1 MFRLVFFIF
10 LGGSVLLFSQ
20 TASKVK
26 VTFNVKTKGISKDS
40 VVYIV
45 GSSKELGNWQ
55 PDSVALKKSKDGTWT
70 KTILF
75 EKGKSV
81 EFKFTLG
88 SWEKEA
94 LNPDGT
100 TPQNHVLLVSGDT
113 VLNYTVESFK
123 SGKKIIE
130 GAITGDVSYYRKMK
144 GDGINSRDIIV
155 WLPPKYHTDIS
166 KRYPVLYMH
175 DGQNIIDPATS
186 SFGVDWGADETAD
199 SLIKSGEMQGII
211 IVGVYNTKDR
221 TAEYSYSDLGQAYM
235 NFIINK
241 LKPFID
247 STYRTLPDRKNT
259 ATMGSSMGGL
269 ISLMLVWEHPEVFSK
284 AACLSPAFKIQE
296 LNYVPFIEKYNGPDK
311 DIKIYIDNGGIAL
324 EAELRPGIDYAI
336 KALKEKGFK
345 EGKNLQIFFDENAEH
360 NERAW
365 AKRLWRPMLFLF
377 GNELQ

>member
-1 MFRLVFFIF
+1 MFRLLFLIF

-20 TASKVK
+20 TESKVK
-26 VTFNVKTKGISKDS
+26 ITFNVKTKGISKDS

-55 PDSVALKKSKDGTWT
+55 PDSVALKKSKDETWT
-70 KTILF
+70 RTILF

-100 TPQNHVLLVSGDT
+100 IPQNHVLLVSGDT
-113 VLNYTVESFK
+113 VLNYTVGSFK
-123 SGKKIIE
+123 SGVKIIE
-130 GAITGDVSYYRKMK
+130 GAITGEVSYYRKMK

-199 SLIKSGEMQGII
+199 SLIKSGKMQGII
-211 IVGVYNTKDR
+211 IVGIYNTKDR
-221 TAEYSYSDLGQAYM
+221 TAEYSYSDLGHAYM
-235 NFIINK
+235 NFIINR

-247 STYRTLPDRKNT
+247 STYRTLPDRENT

-284 AACLSPAFKIQE
+284 AGCLSPAFKIQE
-296 LNYVPFIEKYNGPDK
+296 LNYVPFIEKYNGPGK
-311 DIKIYIDNGGIAL
+311 DIKIYVDNGGIAL
-324 EAELRPGIDYAI
+324 EAELRPGIDDAI
-336 KALKEKGFK
+336 KALKEKGFR
-345 EGKNLQIFFDENAEH
+345 EGKNLQTYFDKNAGH

-377 GNELQ
+377 GNESQ